1 MDNDDDLAW
10 LKQAVSKG
18 LMGLVVL
25 HLEGGP
31 SAETVKRTAGV
42 WFHVMKS
49 WPIAWNEML
58 DKPRISAAFTAL
70 ASQSSRWPSPSDLRL
85 LLPKRVYPQAAISA
99 PDYPPEKA
107 KANLKRIKGM
117 IRDAF
122 NIN

>member
-10 LKQAVSKG
+10 LKQAVGKG

-25 HLEGGP
+25 HLDGGP

-70 ASQSSRWPSPSDLRL
+70 AGQAKRWPAPSDLRGL
-85 LLPKRVYPQAAISA
+85 MPARVYPQAAIAA

-107 KANLKRIKGM
+107 KENLKRIKGM

-122 NIN
+122 TLN